1 MTPGDLW
8 VLLLETLR
16 TQRLRSFLTIL
27 GIVIGIA
34 SVVLLSSIGEGTR
47 RGVAAQFSQFG
58 TTVVGIRPGRVETFG
73 VGPGAIGGT
82 TRPLT
87 VEDALALRRVPG
99 ILHVAPHV
107 MGMGEVKT
115 GERTRQVSIY
125 GTVAEDQHCLQW
137 FPQVGTFLPEGD
149 PDQIPSVCV
158 LGAKTAR
165 ELFPGANPLGARIR
179 IGGSRF
185 TVVGVM
191 ASKGQVLGFDLDDM
205 IYLPLRRA
213 MRLLNLSQVGEI
225 HLYVAGHAAIPRAVE
240 EARRALMDRHGGE
253 EDFTITTQADM
264 LKVIDQVIR
273 VLAAGVVVIAAIA
286 VFVGAMGIL
295 TILWVSVHERTGE
308 IGLIKALGASD
319 RQVMLVFLAEAAA
332 LSVIGG
338 AAGLGIGVG
347 GGWLLRRMIPGF
359 WIELPLWVVPLALGA
374 SLLVGLV
381 AGVAPA
387 RRAARLDPVEALRA
401 E

>member
-8 VLLLETLR
+8 VLLFETLR

-27 GIVIGIA
+27 GIVIGVA

-58 TTVVGIRPGRVETFG
+58 TTVVGIRPGKVETFG

-87 VEDALALRRVPG
+87 VEDGLALRRIAGVRY
-99 ILHVAPHV
+99 VAPHV
-107 MGMGEVKT
+107 MGMGEMKT

-125 GTVAEDQHCLQW
+125 GTVADDQHCLQW
-137 FPQVGTFLPEGD
+137 YPQYGSFLPEGD
-149 PDQIPSVCV
+149 PDQIPAVCV

-165 ELFPGANPLGARIR
+165 ELFPGANPLGARVR
-179 IGGSRF
+179 VGGSRF

-191 ASKGQVLGFDLDDM
+191 SPKGQVLGFDLDDM
-205 IYLPLRRA
+205 VYLPLRRA
-213 MRLLNLSQVGEI
+213 MRLLNLSQVAEI
-225 HLYVAGHAAIPRAVE
+225 HLYVASHAMIGRAVG
-240 EARRALMDRHGGE
+240 EARRMLVDRHGGE

-264 LKVIDQVIR
+264 LKVVDEVIG
-273 VLAAGVVVIAAIA
+273 VLAAGVLVIAAIA

-332 LSVIGG
+332 LSALGG
-338 AAGLGIGVG
+338 AAGLAAGLG
-347 GGWLLRRMIPGF
+347 GGWLIRALVPGF
-359 WIELPLWVVPLALGA
+359 WIGTPFWIIPVALGT
-374 SLLVGLV
+374 SVLVGLV

-387 RRAARLDPVEALRA
+387 RRAAKLDPVEALRA